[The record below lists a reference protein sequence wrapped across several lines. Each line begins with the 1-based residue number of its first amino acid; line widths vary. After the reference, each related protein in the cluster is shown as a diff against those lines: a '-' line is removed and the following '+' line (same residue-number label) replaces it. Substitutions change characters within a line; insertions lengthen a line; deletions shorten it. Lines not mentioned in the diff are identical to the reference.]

1 MSLDKMMNYFSAA
14 NTMEFLLALLL
25 FIVLVVLIRMSCN
38 DSDDFSLRSLVS
50 VEGKL
55 DEKKFTRFGAW
66 VLSSW
71 GFVYLLVSKPEN
83 FPEWYFTVYMGAWVI
98 NVIADK
104 YFNGVPKV
112 TTPPNPHQNYPA
124 RRPDPINSKYDEPPK
139 Y

>member
-1 MSLDKMMNYFSAA
+1 MWFESAMNYFTAS
-14 NTMEFLLALLL
+14 NTMELLLALLVG
-25 FIVLVVLIRMSCN
+25 IVVATLVRMTLN
-38 DSDDFSLRSLVS
+38 PRDGFDLKDLVG
-50 VEGKL
+50 VDGEL

-104 YFNGVPKV
+104 YFNGTK
-112 TTPPNPHQNYPA
+112 TNETSITPPIQKP
-124 RRPDPINSKYDEPPK
+124 
-139 Y
+139 

>member
-1 MSLDKMMNYFSAA
+1 MWFESAMNYFTAA
-14 NTMEFLLALLL
+14 NTMELLLALLVG
-25 FIVLVVLIRMSCN
+25 IVVATLVRMTLN
-38 DSDDFSLRSLVS
+38 PRDGFDLKDLVG
-50 VEGKL
+50 VDGKL

-104 YFNGVPKV
+104 YFNGTKAE
-112 TTPPNPHQNYPA
+112 TPPVVL
-124 RRPDPINSKYDEPPK
+124 PK
-139 Y
+139 SENK